1 MRGSRLLR
9 LLPRALRRLCALSLL
24 AITALPAA
32 AQPLTPG
39 RDGRQL
45 QEFRTESEAFNRQ
58 DPFANA
64 FRAGH
69 YNGYLAGILDAL
81 QGRSVCFRECSCE
94 LDTLV
99 GRYLEDHPAARERP
113 VAEWL
118 VPLLE
123 TRYPGRRAA
132 PDKP

>member
-1 MRGSRLLR
+1 MRGWCFPVS
-9 LLPRALRRLCALSLL
+9 LPRGLRRLCAISLL
-24 AITALPAA
+24 AFAALPAA

-45 QEFRTESEAFNRQ
+45 EEFRAESEAFNRQ

-69 YNGYLAGILDAL
+69 YNGYLAGMLDAL
-81 QGRSVCFRECSCE
+81 QGRSVCFRECTCE

-99 GRYLEDHPAARERP
+99 SRYLTDNPAARERP

-123 TRYPGRRAA
+123 ARYPCRPAA
-132 PDKP
+132 SNKP

>member
-1 MRGSRLLR
+1 MRGWRLPLS
-9 LLPRALRRLCALSLL
+9 LPRALSLWCAVSLL

-45 QEFRTESEAFNRQ
+45 QEFRAESEAFNRQ

-69 YNGYLAGILDAL
+69 YNGYLAGMLDAL
-81 QGRSVCFRECSCE
+81 QGRNVCFRECTCE
-94 LDTLV
+94 IDALV
-99 GRYLEDHPAARERP
+99 GRYLTDHPEARERP

-123 TRYPGRRAA
+123 ARYPCRPAA
-132 PDKP
+132 SD

>member
-1 MRGSRLLR
+1 MRGVRLPLA
-9 LLPRALRRLCALSLL
+9 LPRALWHLSVLSLL
-24 AITALPAA
+24 AMISLPAA
-32 AQPLTPG
+32 AQALTPG
-39 RDGRQL
+39 REGRQL
-45 QEFRTESEAFNRQ
+45 QEFRQESEAFNRQ

-69 YNGYLAGILDAL
+69 YNGYLAGMLDAL
-81 QGRSVCFRECSCE
+81 QGHSVCFRECTCE

-99 GRYLEDHPAARERP
+99 GRYLTDHPEARERP

-123 TRYPGRRAA
+123 ARYPCRPAA
-132 PDKP
+132 SD

>member
-1 MRGSRLLR
+1 MRGSRFLLSFQR
-9 LLPRALRRLCALSLL
+9 YLRRLGFASLL

-32 AQPLTPG
+32 AQALTPG
-39 RDGRQL
+39 RDSGQL
-45 QEFRTESEAFNRQ
+45 QDFRAESEAFNRQ

-69 YNGYLAGILDAL
+69 YNGYLAGMLDAL
-81 QGRSVCFRECSCE
+81 QGRSLCFRECSCE

-99 GRYLEDHPAARERP
+99 GRYLADHPAARERP

-123 TRYPGRRAA
+123 ARYPCKPAA
-132 PDKP
+132 RD

>member
-1 MRGSRLLR
+1 MRGVCFPVTLPRSLLR
-9 LLPRALRRLCALSLL
+9 MYALVLL
-24 AITALPAA
+24 ALIALPAA

-45 QEFRTESEAFNRQ
+45 EEFRAESESFNRQ

-69 YNGYLAGILDAL
+69 YNGYLAGMLDAL
-81 QGRSVCFRECSCE
+81 QGRSVCFRECTCE

-99 GRYLEDHPAARERP
+99 GRYLADHPAARERP

-123 TRYPGRRAA
+123 ARYPCRRAA
-132 PDKP
+132 PD

>member
-1 MRGSRLLR
+1 MRGSCCPVS
-9 LLPRALRRLCALSLL
+9 LPRALRRLGALSLL
-24 AITALPAA
+24 AITTLPAA

-45 QEFRTESEAFNRQ
+45 EEFRAESEAFNRQ

-69 YNGYLAGILDAL
+69 YNGYLAGMLDAL
-81 QGRSVCFRECSCE
+81 QGRSVCFRECTCE
-94 LDTLV
+94 LDALV
-99 GRYLEDHPAARERP
+99 GRYLTDHPEARERP

-123 TRYPGRRAA
+123 ARYPCRRPA
-132 PDKP
+132 PD

>member
-1 MRGSRLLR
+1 MRGVCFPLS
-9 LLPRALRRLCALSLL
+9 LPRALLGACALSLL
-24 AITALPAA
+24 AMTSLPAA
-32 AQPLTPG
+32 AQALTPG

-45 QEFRTESEAFNRQ
+45 QEFRAESEAFNRQ

-81 QGRSVCFRECSCE
+81 QGRSVCFRECTCE

-99 GRYLEDHPAARERP
+99 GRHLADHPAARERP

-123 TRYPGRRAA
+123 ARYPCRRAA
-132 PDKP
+132 PD

>member
-1 MRGSRLLR
+1 MHGWCFPVS
-9 LLPRALRRLCALSLL
+9 LPRALSLWCAVSLL

-45 QEFRTESEAFNRQ
+45 QEFRAESEAFNRQ

-69 YNGYLAGILDAL
+69 YNGYLAGMLDAL
-81 QGRSVCFRECSCE
+81 QGRNVCFRECTCE
-94 LDTLV
+94 IDTLV
-99 GRYLEDHPAARERP
+99 GRYLTDHPEARERP

-123 TRYPGRRAA
+123 ARYPCRPAA
-132 PDKP
+132 SD